1 MNLILT
7 IKNTIIN
14 MKSILYLLALAPT
27 VYSYSGNCI
36 PSCTIS
42 TYGTDWNF
50 AYVRP
55 NPCNNRQP
63 YTTLYDGNTVY
74 NLGVTQ
80 YGCGY
85 QYTQVLF
92 GNNKVGWV
100 GSQFLDCNGPYPPA
114 PAAALA
120 PAVEPVPS
128 YTGSDG
134 GSGSN

>member
-1 MNLILT
+1 
-7 IKNTIIN
+7 
-14 MKSILYLLALAPT
+14 MKSILYLLALTASAPT

-55 NPCNNRQP
+55 NPCNNRAP
-63 YTTLYDGNTVY
+63 LTTLYDGDTVY
-74 NLGVTQ
+74 NLGVTK

-100 GSQFLDCNGPYPPA
+100 GSQFVDCGGPPAPA
-114 PAAALA
+114 PAAAM
-120 PAVEPVPS
+120 VDGGGS
-128 YTGSDG
+128 TGGDGG
-134 GSGSN
+134 GSGGN